1 MKSNSSRG
9 AERVRSAPREEILE
23 MKIAPNRHWGR
34 KTATVLVA
42 LIVVGIIYSLATN
55 PRWGWDLIGRY
66 LFSERILFGVFN
78 TVLLTLISM
87 AFSLVLGVFVAV
99 ARLSSNRLIAGLAAV
114 YVWFFRGV
122 PLLVLLLFIFFGAAL
137 VPTIDIGIPTLEPW
151 ISIDTNS
158 LLTQFTA
165 AVLAIS
171 LTGSAYMGEV
181 LRGGIQGV
189 HAGQLEAAKALG
201 MTYARAMRRIILP
214 QTLRVVIPPIS
225 NEFIG
230 MMKGT
235 SLVSVIGFAELLTTV
250 QHIYS
255 LNFRQIPLLTV
266 AAIWYLILVS
276 IAQLGE
282 YFLERRLAAA
292 YVDRSADSRSRTSK
306 VQVS

>member
-1 MKSNSSRG
+1 
-9 AERVRSAPREEILE
+9 L
-23 MKIAPNRHWGR
+23 
-34 KTATVLVA
+34 
-42 LIVVGIIYSLATN
+42 
-55 PRWGWDLIGRY
+55 
-66 LFSERILFGVFN
+66 
-78 TVLLTLISM
+78 
-87 AFSLVLGVFVAV
+87 LGVFVAV

-230 MMKGT
+230 MMKAT

-306 VQVS
+306 GQVS